1 MVVCC
6 GTYGILYV
14 GVLITEPLMC
24 WNYGSVTLL
33 LKISELVQCVPMA
46 ITSFL
51 FIGFENMSKE
61 WKVEKGNYEF
71 DIGCF
76 LRLYLN

>member
-1 MVVCC
+1 
-6 GTYGILYV
+6 
-14 GVLITEPLMC
+14 
-24 WNYGSVTLL
+24 VTLL